1 MNDLEFVALLLAV
14 VGPLIVLVRLLRV
27 PQSLALVGAGIGS
40 TFVPGLPS
48 TQVDPQI
55 LLTLFL
61 PPIIYAAAV
70 QVSVHLLRFT
80 LLPGVLVGFALT
92 AATIPAVAVAARWLL
107 PDLGWTQALML
118 GGIVALFDTRLFD
131 DVEGS
136 PHVPRAITD
145 ALKARSIA
153 ARVAAF
159 SIFTLLLDAVE
170 GGAPAPL
177 AAVASFAWSIGA
189 GVAVGWALGWGVIRL
204 RDQVEPTAAELAV
217 SIALPYLASLAARWL
232 DLSVL
237 ATVMAAALA
246 VSTIRIDR
254 RTGAP
259 RTSTD
264 TRIAAAAFWEGVSL
278 LLSAV
283 LFLLTGRALPGA
295 LSAVADQPVWPMA
308 VAAAALILLI
318 PAVRFAF
325 SYASAAP
332 REQEAGAGPS
342 RLATAGIMAWASTP
356 SVIALIVALSIPS
369 TVEGHGL
376 LLVTALFVV
385 LGSIVLQGLTLRLA
399 VRAGALGDEGEEQG
413 EHALAE
419 RTAVEAA
426 RGEQDGHNAARRSLL
441 KLREENRIGDEMLR
455 KMLRET
461 DLSAR
466 AAEGSAAA
474 LPSANP
480 SNP

>member
-189 GVAVGWALGWGVIRL
+189 GSGRSSSSWIGPTSSSAMSSSVMIPPNPPYSSTTQASWRWPARSRSSTAGSRSEAGTSNGSVISSVTGTVERSAGGTVSCSPGSSGWTTR
-204 RDQVEPTAAELAV
+204 
-217 SIALPYLASLAARWL
+217 ARW
-232 DLSVL
+232 
-237 ATVMAAALA
+237 
-246 VSTIRIDR
+246 VSR
-254 RTGAP
+254 RC
-259 RTSTD
+259 
-264 TRIAAAAFWEGVSL
+264 W
-278 LLSAV
+278 
-283 LFLLTGRALPGA
+283 
-295 LSAVADQPVWPMA
+295 
-308 VAAAALILLI
+308 
-318 PAVRFAF
+318 
-325 SYASAAP
+325 
-332 REQEAGAGPS
+332 
-342 RLATAGIMAWASTP
+342 TA
-356 SVIALIVALSIPS
+356 
-369 TVEGHGL
+369 
-376 LLVTALFVV
+376 
-385 LGSIVLQGLTLRLA
+385 
-399 VRAGALGDEGEEQG
+399 
-413 EHALAE
+413 
-419 RTAVEAA
+419 
-426 RGEQDGHNAARRSLL
+426 RS
-441 KLREENRIGDEMLR
+441 
-455 KMLRET
+455 
-461 DLSAR
+461 
-466 AAEGSAAA
+466 
-474 LPSANP
+474 
-480 SNP
+480 